1 MLQSADNELQ
11 LVLKWKETRLKD
23 EIIASDVAEWRSDDV
38 IF

>member
-1 MLQSADNELQ
+1 MLQSVDNELQ

-23 EIIASDVAEWRSDDV
+23 DIAYDVSERRSDDV